1 MTERRYSLSDVLLIL
16 SSQSTNTETLNAN
29 KTLATDSERI
39 QFLDPNGVD
48 RKITL
53 PTEADSDGIIFWI
66 TNTDGGN
73 VLNVYASNGIT
84 LLATISGSETG
95 IFVCDGSAWTAGPV
109 AAGPPVPSG
118 SSMWFYQ
125 DVSPVGWSLIAAADS
140 LLAVKGGANAYNV
153 AGGNNAGTWVQP
165 NHLHTTADHQLTKAE
180 MPAHTHD
187 RPDRYTW
194 RVEGGQGGLYFSP
207 YATNTV
213 PTSSTGGGDVHNHGN
228 TLDSGTPS
236 TWRPQAYVGI
246 LARKD

>member
-1 MTERRYSLSDVLLIL
+1 MTERRYSLSDVLLML

-48 RKITL
+48 RKVTL
-53 PTEADSDGIIFWI
+53 PSEADSDGIIFWI
-66 TNTDGGN
+66 TDTTGEN

-84 LLATISGSETG
+84 FLATISQNETG

-125 DVSPVGWSLIAAADS
+125 DTAPVGWSLIAAADS

-153 AGGNNAGTWVQP
+153 AGGNNVGTWVQP
-165 NHLHTTADHQLTKAE
+165 NHLHTTTGHALTIAE
-180 MPAHTHD
+180 MPSHTHD
-187 RPDRYTW
+187 RPNRYSMLSDW
-194 RVEGGQGGLYFSP
+194 AGGLYYSP

-213 PTSSTGGGDVHNHGN
+213 PTSSTGGGNAHDHGN
-228 TLDSGTPS
+228 TGNSATPN